1 MNKRL
6 TLRLKGYAY
15 LLLMAIYIIAI
26 WLTVLNV
33 MGCTEL
39 RPTDH
44 PITVLTAPASLQQ
57 CSNGGTVVSIGGQ
70 YYVVCNGGNGA
81 IGPTGQTGATGPQGA
96 QGPTGLVGSQ
106 GIQGEQGQAGPQGP
120 KGDPGQPGTQITTIQ
135 FCKGITPTYPSTFPE
150 IGICLDN
157 QLYAVYSANGGFM
170 VLVTPGTYSS
180 NGINASCTF
189 TVGPNCEVTQ

>member
-1 MNKRL
+1 MDKRL
-6 TLRLKGYAY
+6 SLRLRGYAY
-15 LLLMAIYIIAI
+15 LLLMAIYVIAI
-26 WLTVLNV
+26 WFTVLNI

-44 PITVLTAPASLQQ
+44 PITVLTAPAGPQQ

-70 YYVVCNGGNGA
+70 EYVVCNGANGA
-81 IGPTGQTGATGPQGA
+81 IGPTGQTGAIGPQGA
-96 QGPTGLVGSQ
+96 QGP
-106 GIQGEQGQAGPQGP
+106 QGEQGPVGPIGSTGAQGPQ
-120 KGDPGQPGTQITTIQ
+120 GDPGQPGTQITTIQ

-150 IGICLDN
+150 IGICIDN